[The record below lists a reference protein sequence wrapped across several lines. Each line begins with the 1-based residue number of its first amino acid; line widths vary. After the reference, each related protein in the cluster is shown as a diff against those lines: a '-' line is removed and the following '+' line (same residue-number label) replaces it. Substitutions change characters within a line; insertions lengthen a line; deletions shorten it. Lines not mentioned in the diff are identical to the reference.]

1 MAVRKASA
9 KKAFINNVPELA
21 NDPSLTQA
29 LGLLLYAHENCE
41 EQIEEVV
48 EVDNPIDAPT
58 ETPKTPRKNEKKRKE
73 AKKAGRGIMDM
84 VGGLFG
90 SIGNMFEEED
100 DDDN

>member
-1 MAVRKASA
+1 MPVRKASA

-29 LGLLLYAHENCE
+29 LGLLLYAHEDCE
-41 EQIEEVV
+41 EQVEEVLEV
-48 EVDNPIDAPT
+48 ENPKDVAT
-58 ETPKTPRKNEKKRKE
+58 EPPKAPRKNEKKRKDP
-73 AKKAGRGIMDM
+73 KKTGRGIMDM